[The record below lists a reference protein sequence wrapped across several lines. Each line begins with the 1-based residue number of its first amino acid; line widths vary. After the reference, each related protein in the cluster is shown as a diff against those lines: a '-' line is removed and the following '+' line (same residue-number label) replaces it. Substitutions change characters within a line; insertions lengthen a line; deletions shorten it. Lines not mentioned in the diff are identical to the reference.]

1 MYEIVSMKMSDAHR
15 HTLYIYKLA
24 DQWEKKKELNAIVHS
39 LANVS
44 LDIRINENDREC
56 LSI

>member
-1 MYEIVSMKMSDAHR
+1 M
-15 HTLYIYKLA
+15 HTDIHYIYKLS
-24 DQWEKKKELNAIVHS
+24 DQWEKKKELNAIAHS

-44 LDIRINENDREC
+44 LDIRLNENDREC

>member
-1 MYEIVSMKMSDAHR
+1 MSDAHR
-15 HTLYIYKLA
+15 HTCLGYPINEEKERAKMQLLIHLPIYL
-24 DQWEKKKELNAIVHS
+24 
-39 LANVS
+39 S